1 MYPSTYDVP
10 VARLVARS
18 ILSCTRATP
27 VREVARRIFAER
39 CSSIVV
45 MEEGE
50 AVGIWTEQ
58 DALATGDSPQALDR
72 PVGEVMSSPV
82 LTLEADTPLGE
93 AAVKFKQSGVRHF
106 VVVRDG
112 VAIGV
117 LTQTDVVVNQGAE
130 FFLRLKPID
139 SIRVRSPVMVPEH
152 VALID
157 VVARMR
163 AEKLDA
169 VLVAYDDGGHGIL
182 TERDVVRLI
191 AGGGLRGAVGEH
203 ASRPLRMLATNQS
216 LYAAHRYMMQQNM
229 RHVGI
234 HDDRGALIGLLSFAD
249 VLQGI
254 EHEYVNELRSA
265 LRERDEAL
273 GLARFNL
280 RMADR
285 VFESALEGIMVTD
298 RHARIERV
306 NQAFTRLTG
315 YTEDEVV
322 GRDPSL
328 LSSGRQTPDFYRKL
342 WHSLTTDGHWQGE
355 IWNRR
360 KNGEL
365 FLEYLTITSIRD
377 NDGQISHYA
386 AIFSDI
392 TQRRQAEERLGYL
405 ATHDVLT
412 GLANRTLFE
421 ERLAHAIVQAKRRS
435 RKVAVM
441 YVDLDRFKLVND
453 TLGHN
458 AGDEVL
464 KVVAGRI
471 VAGVRASD
479 TVARM
484 GGDEFALVLEEFDD
498 VRDVGRI
505 ARKLL
510 DEVGQAIDI
519 GGREIFVTPSIGIS
533 IYPDDGTEAEQLM
546 LLADQAMYGAKS
558 RGRNVFQFFESK
570 MTSSAMEQ
578 LETLGEL
585 HRALEQNEF
594 RLFYQPQYDLSSGRI
609 VGVEAL
615 LRWLHPHKGL
625 VPPGEFIGLAE
636 RSALIVPIGK
646 WVLRE
651 ACRQARRW
659 LDEGFEFGRI
669 AVNVSARQCFADSFL
684 TDLTTILSETAL
696 PPEYLQL
703 ELLESMAMNTREEI
717 GILLRELAT
726 RGISL
731 AIDDFGTGYSS
742 LVYLK
747 DLPVDTL
754 KIDRSFLADCG
765 TDSPDDAIVRAIV
778 AMGRALGLDVVMEG
792 VETEKQLAFLQE
804 IGCHQV
810 QGFLLARP
818 QPAEQLVG
826 ISQGRGDGRA
836 AAGDDGGAALLAG

>member
-1 MYPSTYDVP
+1 M
-10 VARLVARS
+10 
-18 ILSCTRATP
+18 
-27 VREVARRIFAER
+27 FAER

-45 MEEGE
+45 MKDEQV
-50 AVGIWTEQ
+50 VGIWTEH
-58 DALATGDSPQALDR
+58 DALSAGDNPRELDR
-72 PVGEVMSSPV
+72 PVSEVMSHPV
-82 LTLEADTPLGE
+82 LTLEANTPLGE
-93 AAVKFKQSGVRHF
+93 AAMKFKQSGVRHF

-112 VAIGV
+112 AAIGV
-117 LTQTDVVVNQGAE
+117 LTQTDIVVNQGAE
-130 FFLRLKPID
+130 FFLHLKPIE
-139 SIRVRSPVMVPEH
+139 SIRVHPPVVVPEQT
-152 VALID
+152 ALHEVI
-157 VVARMR
+157 ARMR
-163 AEKLDA
+163 AQRLDA
-169 VLVAYDDGGHGIL
+169 ILVDYDDGEHGIL
-182 TERDVVRLI
+182 TERDIVRLL
-191 AGGGLRGAVGEH
+191 ADGGAEGAVGAY
-203 ASRPLRMLATNQS
+203 ASKPLRMLTARQS
-216 LYAAHRYMMQQNM
+216 LYAAQRFMTDHNV

-234 HDDRGALIGLLSFAD
+234 EDDDDRLTGLLCFAD
-249 VLQGI
+249 VLQSI
-254 EHEYVNELRSA
+254 EHEYANELRSA

-298 RHARIERV
+298 RHAKIERV

-322 GRDPSL
+322 GRNPGL
-328 LSSGRQTPDFYRKL
+328 LSSGRQTPDFYKQL

-360 KNGEL
+360 KTGEL

-377 NDGQISHYA
+377 SEGEISHYA

-412 GLANRTLFE
+412 NLANRMLFE
-421 ERLAHAIVQAKRRS
+421 ERLTHAIVHAKRFG

-441 YVDLDRFKLVND
+441 YLDLDRFKLVND

-464 KVVAGRI
+464 KMVAERI
-471 VAGVRASD
+471 VANERAND

-484 GGDEFALVLEEFDD
+484 GGDEFALVLEEVDD
-498 VRDVGRI
+498 VRDVGRV

-510 DEVGQAIDI
+510 DEVGRAIDI
-519 GGREIFVTPSIGIS
+519 GDRQIFVTPSIGIS
-533 IYPDDGTEAEQLM
+533 IYPDDGTEAEDLI

-570 MTSSAMEQ
+570 MTSSAIEQ

-594 RLFYQPQYDLSSGRI
+594 RLFYQPQYDLASGRI

-615 LRWLHPHKGL
+615 LRWLHPSRGL
-625 VPPGEFIGLAE
+625 VPPGDFIGLAE
-636 RSALIVPIGK
+636 RSALIVPIGR
-646 WVLRE
+646 WVLHE

-659 LDEGFEFGRI
+659 LDEGFEFGRVS
-669 AVNVSARQCFADSFL
+669 VNVSARQCFTDHFL
-684 TDLTTILSETAL
+684 SDLTTILSETAL
-696 PPEYLQL
+696 PAEYLQL

-754 KIDRSFLADCG
+754 KIDQSFLTDCG
-765 TDSPDDAIVRAIV
+765 SGSTDDAIVRAIV

-792 VETEKQLAFLQE
+792 VETAKQLAFLQE
-804 IGCHQV
+804 IGCHQG
-810 QGFLLARP
+810 QGFLFARP
-818 QPAEQLVG
+818 QPADQLVG
-826 ISQGRGDGRA
+826 ISSRRGA
-836 AAGDDGGAALLAG
+836 ELLAE

>member
-1 MYPSTYDVP
+1 M
-10 VARLVARS
+10 
-18 ILSCTRATP
+18 
-27 VREVARRIFAER
+27 FAER

-45 MEEGE
+45 MKDEQV
-50 AVGIWTEQ
+50 VGIWTEH
-58 DALATGDSPQALDR
+58 DALSAGDNPRDLDR
-72 PVGEVMSSPV
+72 PVSEVMSHPV
-82 LTLEADTPLGE
+82 LTIEANTPLGE
-93 AAVKFKQSGVRHF
+93 AALKFKQSGVRHF

-112 VAIGV
+112 TAIGV
-117 LTQTDVVVNQGAE
+117 LTQTDIVVNQGAE
-130 FFLRLKPID
+130 FFLHLKPIE
-139 SIRVRSPVMVPEH
+139 SIRVHPPVVVPEQATLH
-152 VALID
+152 EVI
-157 VVARMR
+157 ARMR
-163 AEKLDA
+163 AQRLDA
-169 VLVAYDDGGHGIL
+169 ILVGYDDGEHGIL
-182 TERDVVRLI
+182 TERDIVRLL
-191 AGGGLRGAVGEH
+191 ADGGADGAVGAY
-203 ASRPLRMLATNQS
+203 ASKPLQMLTAKQS
-216 LYAAHRYMMQQNM
+216 LYAAQRFMTEHNM

-234 HDDRGALIGLLSFAD
+234 QDEGGRLTGLLCFAD
-249 VLQGI
+249 VLQSI
-254 EHEYVNELRSA
+254 EHEYANELRSA

-298 RHARIERV
+298 RHAKIERV

-322 GRDPSL
+322 GRNPGL
-328 LSSGRQTPDFYRKL
+328 LSSGRQTPDFYKQL

-360 KNGEL
+360 KTGEL

-377 NDGQISHYA
+377 SEGEISHYA

-412 GLANRTLFE
+412 NLANRMLFE
-421 ERLAHAIVQAKRRS
+421 ERLTHAIVHAKRFG

-441 YVDLDRFKLVND
+441 YLDLDRFKLVND

-464 KVVAGRI
+464 KMVAERI
-471 VAGVRASD
+471 VANVRAND

-484 GGDEFALVLEEFDD
+484 GGDEFALVLEEVDD
-498 VRDVGRI
+498 VRDVGRV

-510 DEVGQAIDI
+510 DEVGRAIDI
-519 GGREIFVTPSIGIS
+519 VDRQIFVTPSIGIS
-533 IYPDDGTEAEQLM
+533 IYPDDGTEAEDLI

-570 MTSSAMEQ
+570 MTSSAIEQ

-594 RLFYQPQYDLSSGRI
+594 RLFYQPQYDLASGRI

-615 LRWLHPHKGL
+615 LRWLHPRRGL
-625 VPPGEFIGLAE
+625 VPPGDFIGLAE
-636 RSALIVPIGK
+636 RSALIVPIGR
-646 WVLRE
+646 WVLHE
-651 ACRQARRW
+651 ACRQARCW
-659 LDEGFEFGRI
+659 LDEGFAFGRVS
-669 AVNVSARQCFADSFL
+669 VNVSARQCFTDHFL
-684 TDLTTILSETAL
+684 SDLTTILSETAL
-696 PPEYLQL
+696 PAEYLQL

-754 KIDRSFLADCG
+754 KIDQSFLTDCG
-765 TDSPDDAIVRAIV
+765 SGSTDDAIVRAIV

-792 VETEKQLAFLQE
+792 VETAKQLAFLQE
-804 IGCHQV
+804 IGCHQG
-810 QGFLLARP
+810 QGFLFARP
-818 QPAEQLVG
+818 QPADRLVG
-826 ISQGRGDGRA
+826 ISSRRGA
-836 AAGDDGGAALLAG
+836 ELLAE

>member
-1 MYPSTYDVP
+1 MYPNSYDVP
-10 VARLVARS
+10 IGRLVARQ
-18 ILSCTRATP
+18 ILSCDPATP
-27 VREVARRIFAER
+27 VREVARRMFAER
-39 CSSIVV
+39 RSSIVV
-45 MEEGE
+45 MEGQQV
-50 AVGIWTEQ
+50 VGIWTEH
-58 DALATGDSPQALDR
+58 DALSAGDDPDALDR
-72 PVGEVMSSPV
+72 PVGEVMSRPV
-82 LTLEADTPLGE
+82 LTLDASTPRGE
-93 AAVKFKQSGVRHF
+93 AAMRFKESGVRHF
-106 VVVRDG
+106 IVVRDG
-112 VAIGV
+112 AAIGV
-117 LTQTDVVVNQGAE
+117 LTQTDVVVNQGPE
-130 FFLRLKPID
+130 FFLHLKPIE
-139 SIRVRSPVMVPEH
+139 SIRVHLPVVVSEH
-152 VALID
+152 DALPD

-163 AEKLDA
+163 AQRLDA
-169 VLVAYDDGGHGIL
+169 ILVRYDDGEHGIL
-182 TERDVVRLI
+182 TERDVVRLL
-191 AGGGLRGAVGEH
+191 AQSGVRGAVGAC
-203 ASRPLRMLATNQS
+203 ASKPLQMLLATQS
-216 LYAAHRYMMQQNM
+216 LYAAQRFMTEHNM

-234 HDDRGALIGLLSFAD
+234 CDEEGRLTGLLGFAD
-249 VLQGI
+249 VLLSI
-254 EHEYVNELRSA
+254 EHEYANELRSA

-322 GRDPSL
+322 GRNPAM
-328 LSSGRQTPDFYRKL
+328 LSSGRQTPDFYKQL

-360 KNGEL
+360 KSGEL

-377 NDGQISHYA
+377 NAGEISHYA

-412 GLANRTLFE
+412 NLANRALFE
-421 ERLAHAIVQAKRRS
+421 ERLARSIVQAKRLG

-471 VAGVRASD
+471 AGQVLSND

-484 GGDEFALVLEEFDD
+484 GGDEFAIVLEEFDD

-505 ARKLL
+505 ARNLL
-510 DEVGQAIDI
+510 DEVGQSIEI
-519 GGREIFVTPSIGIS
+519 EGREIFVTPSIGIS
-533 IYPDDGTEAEQLM
+533 IYPDDGIDAEHLL
-546 LLADQAMYGAKS
+546 LLADQAMYGAKN

-570 MTSSAMEQ
+570 MTSSAIEQ

-594 RLFYQPQYDLSSGRI
+594 RLFYQPQYDLASGRI

-615 LRWLHPHKGL
+615 LRWLHPRRGL
-625 VPPGEFIGLAE
+625 VAPGEFIGLAE
-636 RSALIVPIGK
+636 RSALIVPIGR
-646 WVLRE
+646 WVLQE

-659 LDEGFEFGRI
+659 LDEGFEFGRVS
-669 AVNVSARQCFADSFL
+669 VNVSARQCFTDHFL
-684 TDLTTILSETAL
+684 SDLTTILSETAL
-696 PPEYLQL
+696 PTKCLQL

-717 GILLRELAT
+717 GILLRELAI

-754 KIDRSFLADCG
+754 KIDRSFLTDCG
-765 TDSPDDAIVRAIV
+765 TGSTDDAIVRAIV
-778 AMGRALGLDVVMEG
+778 AMGRALGLHVVMEG
-792 VETEKQLAFLQE
+792 VETEQQLSFLQE

-818 QPAEQLVG
+818 QPAEQLAR
-826 ISQGRGDGRA
+826 SASRRGA
-836 AAGDDGGAALLAG
+836 ELLVD

>member
-1 MYPSTYDVP
+1 MYPNSYDVP
-10 VARLVARS
+10 IARLVARQ
-18 ILSCTRATP
+18 ILSCAPATP
-27 VREVARRIFAER
+27 VREVARRMFAER

-45 MEEGE
+45 MKDEQV
-50 AVGIWTEQ
+50 VGIWTEH
-58 DALATGDSPQALDR
+58 DALSAGDNPRDLDR
-72 PVGEVMSSPV
+72 PVSEVMSHPV
-82 LTLEADTPLGE
+82 LTIEANTPLGE
-93 AAVKFKQSGVRHF
+93 AALKFKQSGVRHF
-106 VVVRDG
+106 VVMRDG
-112 VAIGV
+112 TAIGV
-117 LTQTDVVVNQGAE
+117 LTQTDIVVNQGAE
-130 FFLRLKPID
+130 FFLHLKPIE
-139 SIRVRSPVMVPEH
+139 SIRVHPPVVVPEQATLH
-152 VALID
+152 EVI
-157 VVARMR
+157 ARMR
-163 AEKLDA
+163 AQRLDA
-169 VLVAYDDGGHGIL
+169 ILVGYDDGEHGIL
-182 TERDVVRLI
+182 TERDIVRLL
-191 AGGGLRGAVGEH
+191 ADGGADGAVGAY
-203 ASRPLRMLATNQS
+203 ASKPLQMLTAKQS
-216 LYAAHRYMMQQNM
+216 LYAAQRFMTEHNM

-234 HDDRGALIGLLSFAD
+234 QDEGGRLTGLLCFAD
-249 VLQGI
+249 VLQSI
-254 EHEYVNELRSA
+254 EHEYANELRSA

-298 RHARIERV
+298 RHAKIERV

-322 GRDPSL
+322 GRNPGL
-328 LSSGRQTPDFYRKL
+328 LSSGRQTPDFYKQL

-360 KNGEL
+360 KTGEL

-377 NDGQISHYA
+377 SEGEISHYA

-412 GLANRTLFE
+412 NLANRMLFE
-421 ERLAHAIVQAKRRS
+421 ERLTHAIVHAKRLG

-441 YVDLDRFKLVND
+441 YLDLDRFKLVND

-464 KVVAGRI
+464 KMVAERI
-471 VAGVRASD
+471 VANVRAND

-484 GGDEFALVLEEFDD
+484 GGDEFALVLEEVDD
-498 VRDVGRI
+498 VRDVGRV

-510 DEVGQAIDI
+510 DEVGRAIDI
-519 GGREIFVTPSIGIS
+519 VDRQIFVTPSIGIS
-533 IYPDDGTEAEQLM
+533 IYPDDGTEAEDLI
-546 LLADQAMYGAKS
+546 LLADQAMYGAKN

-570 MTSSAMEQ
+570 MTSSAIEQ

-594 RLFYQPQYDLSSGRI
+594 RLFYQPQYDLASGRI

-615 LRWLHPHKGL
+615 LRWLHPRRGL
-625 VPPGEFIGLAE
+625 VPPGDFIGLAE
-636 RSALIVPIGK
+636 RSALIVPIGR
-646 WVLRE
+646 WVLHE
-651 ACRQARRW
+651 ACRQARCW
-659 LDEGFEFGRI
+659 LDEGFEFGRVS
-669 AVNVSARQCFADSFL
+669 VNVSARQCFTDHFL
-684 TDLTTILSETAL
+684 SDLTTILSETAL
-696 PPEYLQL
+696 PAEYLQL

-754 KIDRSFLADCG
+754 KIDQSFLTDCG
-765 TDSPDDAIVRAIV
+765 SGSTDDAIVRAIV

-792 VETEKQLAFLQE
+792 VETAKQLAFLQE
-804 IGCHQV
+804 IGCHQG
-810 QGFLLARP
+810 QGFLFARP
-818 QPAEQLVG
+818 QPADRLVG
-826 ISQGRGDGRA
+826 ISSRRGA
-836 AAGDDGGAALLAG
+836 ELLAE

>member
-1 MYPSTYDVP
+1 MYPNSYDVP
-10 VARLVARS
+10 IARLVARQ
-18 ILSCTRATP
+18 ILSCAPATP
-27 VREVARRIFAER
+27 VREVARRMFAEH

-45 MEEGE
+45 MQDGQV
-50 AVGIWTEQ
+50 VGIWTEH
-58 DALATGDSPQALDR
+58 DALSAGDDPRELDR
-72 PVGEVMSSPV
+72 PVGEVMSHPV
-82 LTLEADTPLGE
+82 LTLEASTPLGE
-93 AAVKFKQSGVRHF
+93 AAMKFTQSGVRHF

-112 VAIGV
+112 AAIGV
-117 LTQTDVVVNQGAE
+117 LTQTDVVVNQGPE
-130 FFLRLKPID
+130 FFLHLKPIE
-139 SIRVRSPVMVPEH
+139 SISVHPPVVVPEH
-152 VALID
+152 AALHAVITQ
-157 VVARMR
+157 MR
-163 AEKLDA
+163 TQRLDA
-169 VLVAYDDGGHGIL
+169 ILVGYDDGERGIL
-182 TERDVVRLI
+182 TERDVVRLL
-191 AGGGLRGAVGEH
+191 ADGGAQGAVGAF
-203 ASRPLRMLATNQS
+203 ASRPLQMLSARQS
-216 LYAAHRYMMQQNM
+216 LYAAQRFMTEHNM

-234 HDDRGALIGLLSFAD
+234 EDEDGRLTGLLCFAD
-249 VLQGI
+249 VLQSI
-254 EHEYVNELRSA
+254 EHEYANELRSA

-298 RHARIERV
+298 RHAKIERV
-306 NQAFTRLTG
+306 NRAFTHLTG
-315 YTEDEVV
+315 YTEDEVI
-322 GRDPSL
+322 GRNPGL
-328 LSSGRQTPDFYRKL
+328 LSSGRQTPEFYKQL

-360 KNGEL
+360 KTGEL

-377 NDGQISHYA
+377 NAGEISHYA

-412 GLANRTLFE
+412 NLANRALFE
-421 ERLAHAIVQAKRRS
+421 ERLAHAIVQAKRLG

-441 YVDLDRFKLVND
+441 YLDLDRFKLVND

-464 KVVAGRI
+464 KIVAGRI
-471 VAGVRASD
+471 VAEVLAND

-505 ARKLL
+505 ARTLL
-510 DEVGQAIDI
+510 DEVARPIDI

-533 IYPDDGTEAEQLM
+533 IYPDDGIEAEHLI

-570 MTSSAMEQ
+570 MTSSAIEQ
-578 LETLGEL
+578 LDMLGEL

-594 RLFYQPQYDLSSGRI
+594 RLFYQPQYDLASGRI
-609 VGVEAL
+609 VGMEAL
-615 LRWLHPHKGL
+615 LRWLHPRRGL

-636 RSALIVPIGK
+636 RSALIVPIGR
-646 WVLRE
+646 WVLHE

-659 LDEGFEFGRI
+659 LDEGFEFGRV
-669 AVNVSARQCFADSFL
+669 AVNVSARQCLTDHFL
-684 TDLTTILSETAL
+684 SDLTTILSETTL
-696 PPEYLQL
+696 PTECLQL

-717 GILLRELAT
+717 GILLRELAI

-754 KIDRSFLADCG
+754 KIDQSFLKDCG
-765 TDSPDDAIVRAIV
+765 SGSTDDAIVRAIV

-792 VETEKQLAFLQE
+792 VETEKQLAFLKE
-804 IGCHQV
+804 IGCHQG
-810 QGFLLARP
+810 QGFLFARP
-818 QPAEQLVG
+818 QPADQLVG
-826 ISQGRGDGRA
+826 ILSQHSA
-836 AAGDDGGAALLAG
+836 TLLAE

>member
-1 MYPSTYDVP
+1 M
-10 VARLVARS
+10 
-18 ILSCTRATP
+18 
-27 VREVARRIFAER
+27 FAER

-45 MEEGE
+45 MKDEQV
-50 AVGIWTEQ
+50 VGIWTEH
-58 DALATGDSPQALDR
+58 DALSAGDNPRELDR
-72 PVGEVMSSPV
+72 PVSEVMSHPV
-82 LTLEADTPLGE
+82 LTLEANTPLGE
-93 AAVKFKQSGVRHF
+93 AAMKFKQSGVRHF

-112 VAIGV
+112 AAIGV
-117 LTQTDVVVNQGAE
+117 LTQTDIVVNQGAE
-130 FFLRLKPID
+130 FFLHLKPIE
-139 SIRVRSPVMVPEH
+139 SIRVHPPVVVPEQT
-152 VALID
+152 ALHEVI
-157 VVARMR
+157 ARMR
-163 AEKLDA
+163 AQRLDA
-169 VLVAYDDGGHGIL
+169 ILVGYDDGEHGIL
-182 TERDVVRLI
+182 TERDIVRLL
-191 AGGGLRGAVGEH
+191 ADGGAEGAVG
-203 ASRPLRMLATNQS
+203 AYACRPLQMLTARQS
-216 LYAAHRYMMQQNM
+216 LYAAQRFMTDHNV

-234 HDDRGALIGLLSFAD
+234 QDDDDRLTGLLCFAD
-249 VLQGI
+249 VLQSI
-254 EHEYVNELRSA
+254 EHEYANELRSA

-298 RHARIERV
+298 RHAKIERV

-322 GRDPSL
+322 GRNPGL
-328 LSSGRQTPDFYRKL
+328 LSSGRQTPDFYKQL

-360 KNGEL
+360 KTGEL

-377 NDGQISHYA
+377 SEGEISHYA

-412 GLANRTLFE
+412 NLANRMLFE
-421 ERLAHAIVQAKRRS
+421 ERLTHAIVHAKRFG

-441 YVDLDRFKLVND
+441 YLDLDRFKLVND

-464 KVVAGRI
+464 KMVAERI
-471 VAGVRASD
+471 VANVRAND

-484 GGDEFALVLEEFDD
+484 GGDEFALVLEEVDD
-498 VRDVGRI
+498 VRDVGRV

-510 DEVGQAIDI
+510 DEVGRAIDI
-519 GGREIFVTPSIGIS
+519 GDRQIFVTPSIGIS
-533 IYPDDGTEAEQLM
+533 IYPDDGTEAEDLI

-570 MTSSAMEQ
+570 MTSSAIEQ

-594 RLFYQPQYDLSSGRI
+594 RLFYQPQYDLASGRI

-615 LRWLHPHKGL
+615 LRWLHPSRGL
-625 VPPGEFIGLAE
+625 VPPGDFIGLAE
-636 RSALIVPIGK
+636 RSALIVPIGR
-646 WVLRE
+646 WVLHE

-659 LDEGFEFGRI
+659 LDEGFEFGRVS
-669 AVNVSARQCFADSFL
+669 VNVSARQCFTDHFL
-684 TDLTTILSETAL
+684 SDLTTILSETAL
-696 PPEYLQL
+696 PAEYLQL

-754 KIDRSFLADCG
+754 KIDQSFLTDCG
-765 TDSPDDAIVRAIV
+765 SGSTDDAIVRAIV

-792 VETEKQLAFLQE
+792 VETAKQLAFLQE
-804 IGCHQV
+804 IGCHQG
-810 QGFLLARP
+810 QGFLFARP
-818 QPAEQLVG
+818 QPADQLVG
-826 ISQGRGDGRA
+826 ISSRRGA
-836 AAGDDGGAALLAG
+836 ELLAE

>member
-1 MYPSTYDVP
+1 M
-10 VARLVARS
+10 
-18 ILSCTRATP
+18 
-27 VREVARRIFAER
+27 FAER

-45 MEEGE
+45 MKDEQV
-50 AVGIWTEQ
+50 VGIWTEH
-58 DALATGDSPQALDR
+58 DALSAGDNPRELDR
-72 PVGEVMSSPV
+72 PVSEVMSHPV
-82 LTLEADTPLGE
+82 LTLEANTPLGE
-93 AAVKFKQSGVRHF
+93 AAMKFKQSGVRHF

-112 VAIGV
+112 AAIGV
-117 LTQTDVVVNQGAE
+117 LTQTDIVVNQGAE
-130 FFLRLKPID
+130 FFLHLKPIE
-139 SIRVRSPVMVPEH
+139 SIRVHPPVVVPEQT
-152 VALID
+152 ALHEVI
-157 VVARMR
+157 ARMR
-163 AEKLDA
+163 AQRLDA
-169 VLVAYDDGGHGIL
+169 ILVGYDDGEHGIL
-182 TERDVVRLI
+182 TERDIVRLL
-191 AGGGLRGAVGEH
+191 ADGGAEGAVGAY
-203 ASRPLRMLATNQS
+203 ASRPLQMLTARQS
-216 LYAAHRYMMQQNM
+216 LYAAQRFMTDHNV

-234 HDDRGALIGLLSFAD
+234 QDDDDRLTGLLCFAD
-249 VLQGI
+249 VLQSI
-254 EHEYVNELRSA
+254 EHEYANELRSA

-298 RHARIERV
+298 RHAKIERV

-322 GRDPSL
+322 GRNPGL
-328 LSSGRQTPDFYRKL
+328 LSSGRQTPDFYKQL

-360 KNGEL
+360 KTGEL

-377 NDGQISHYA
+377 SEGEISHYA

-412 GLANRTLFE
+412 NLANRMLFE
-421 ERLAHAIVQAKRRS
+421 ERLTHAIVHAKRFG

-441 YVDLDRFKLVND
+441 YLDLDRFKLVND

-464 KVVAGRI
+464 KMVAERI
-471 VAGVRASD
+471 VANVRAND

-484 GGDEFALVLEEFDD
+484 GGDEFALVLEEVDD
-498 VRDVGRI
+498 VRDVGRV

-510 DEVGQAIDI
+510 DEVGRAIDI
-519 GGREIFVTPSIGIS
+519 GDRQIFVTPSIGIS
-533 IYPDDGTEAEQLM
+533 IYPDDGTEAEDLI

-570 MTSSAMEQ
+570 MTSSAIEQ

-594 RLFYQPQYDLSSGRI
+594 RLFYQPQYDLASGRI

-615 LRWLHPHKGL
+615 LRWLHPSRGL
-625 VPPGEFIGLAE
+625 VPPGDFIGLAE
-636 RSALIVPIGK
+636 RSALIVPIGR
-646 WVLRE
+646 WVLHE

-659 LDEGFEFGRI
+659 LDEGFEFGRVS
-669 AVNVSARQCFADSFL
+669 VNVSARQCFTDHFL
-684 TDLTTILSETAL
+684 SDLTTILSETAL
-696 PPEYLQL
+696 PAEYLQL
-703 ELLESMAMNTREEI
+703 ELLESMAMNTREEM

-754 KIDRSFLADCG
+754 KIDQSFLTDCG
-765 TDSPDDAIVRAIV
+765 SGSTDDAIVRAIV

-792 VETEKQLAFLQE
+792 VETAKQLAFLQE
-804 IGCHQV
+804 IGCHQG
-810 QGFLLARP
+810 QGFLFARP
-818 QPAEQLVG
+818 QPADQLVG
-826 ISQGRGDGRA
+826 ISSRRSA
-836 AAGDDGGAALLAG
+836 ELLAE

>member
-1 MYPSTYDVP
+1 MYPNSYDVP
-10 VARLVARS
+10 IARLVARQ
-18 ILSCTRATP
+18 ILSCAPATP
-27 VREVARRIFAER
+27 VREVARRMFAER

-45 MEEGE
+45 MKDEQV
-50 AVGIWTEQ
+50 VGIWTEH
-58 DALATGDSPQALDR
+58 DALSAGDNPRDLDR
-72 PVGEVMSSPV
+72 PVSEVMSHPV
-82 LTLEADTPLGE
+82 LTLEANTPLGE
-93 AAVKFKQSGVRHF
+93 AALKFKQSGVRHF

-112 VAIGV
+112 TAIGV
-117 LTQTDVVVNQGAE
+117 LTQTDIVVNQGAE
-130 FFLRLKPID
+130 FFLHLKPIE
-139 SIRVRSPVMVPEH
+139 SIRVHPPVVVPEQATLH
-152 VALID
+152 EVI
-157 VVARMR
+157 ARMR
-163 AEKLDA
+163 AQRLDA
-169 VLVAYDDGGHGIL
+169 ILVGYDDGEHGIL
-182 TERDVVRLI
+182 TERDIVRLL
-191 AGGGLRGAVGEH
+191 ADGGADGAVGAY
-203 ASRPLRMLATNQS
+203 ASKPLQMLTAKQS
-216 LYAAHRYMMQQNM
+216 LYAAQRFMTEHNM

-234 HDDRGALIGLLSFAD
+234 QDEGGRLTGLLCFAD
-249 VLQGI
+249 VLQSI
-254 EHEYVNELRSA
+254 EHEYANELRSA

-298 RHARIERV
+298 RHAKIERV

-315 YTEDEVV
+315 YTEDEVI
-322 GRDPSL
+322 GRNPGL
-328 LSSGRQTPDFYRKL
+328 LSSGRQTPDFYKQL

-360 KNGEL
+360 KTGEL

-377 NDGQISHYA
+377 SEGEISHYA

-412 GLANRTLFE
+412 NLANRMLFE
-421 ERLAHAIVQAKRRS
+421 ERLTHAIVHAKRLG

-441 YVDLDRFKLVND
+441 YLDLDRFKLVND

-464 KVVAGRI
+464 KMVAERI
-471 VAGVRASD
+471 VANVRAND

-484 GGDEFALVLEEFDD
+484 GGDEFALVLEEVDD
-498 VRDVGRI
+498 VRDVGRV

-510 DEVGQAIDI
+510 DEVGRAIDI
-519 GGREIFVTPSIGIS
+519 VDRQIFVTPSIGIS
-533 IYPDDGTEAEQLM
+533 IYPDDGTEAEDLI
-546 LLADQAMYGAKS
+546 LLADQAMYGAKN

-570 MTSSAMEQ
+570 MTSSAIEQ

-594 RLFYQPQYDLSSGRI
+594 RLFYQPQYDLASGRI

-615 LRWLHPHKGL
+615 LRWLHPRRGL
-625 VPPGEFIGLAE
+625 VPPGDFIGLAE
-636 RSALIVPIGK
+636 RSALIVPIGR
-646 WVLRE
+646 WVLHE
-651 ACRQARRW
+651 ACRQARCW
-659 LDEGFEFGRI
+659 LDEGFEFGRVS
-669 AVNVSARQCFADSFL
+669 VNVSARQCFTDHFL
-684 TDLTTILSETAL
+684 SDLTTILSETAL
-696 PPEYLQL
+696 PAEYLQL

-754 KIDRSFLADCG
+754 KIDQSFLTDCG
-765 TDSPDDAIVRAIV
+765 SGSTDDAIVRAIV

-792 VETEKQLAFLQE
+792 VETAKQLAFLQE
-804 IGCHQV
+804 IGCHQG
-810 QGFLLARP
+810 QGFLFARP
-818 QPAEQLVG
+818 QPADQLVG
-826 ISQGRGDGRA
+826 ISSRRSA
-836 AAGDDGGAALLAG
+836 ELLAE

>member
-58 DALATGDSPQALDR
+58 DALAAGDSPQALDR

-93 AAVKFKQSGVRHF
+93 AAVRFKRSGVRHF

-139 SIRVRSPVMVPEH
+139 SIRVHSPVTVPAH
-152 VALID
+152 VALHD

-169 VLVAYDDGGHGIL
+169 VLVAYGDGEHGIL

-203 ASRPLRMLATNQS
+203 ASRPLQMLATNQS

-234 HDDRGALIGLLSFAD
+234 HDDHGALTGLLSFAD

-254 EHEYVNELRSA
+254 EQEYVNELRSA

-377 NDGQISHYA
+377 NDGKISHYA

-484 GGDEFALVLEEFDD
+484 GGDEFALVVEEFDD

-533 IYPDDGTEAEQLM
+533 IYPDDGAEAEQLM

-585 HRALEQNEF
+585 HRALEQSEF
-594 RLFYQPQYDLSSGRI
+594 RLFYQPQYDLPSGRI

-659 LDEGFEFGRI
+659 LDEGFEFGRV